1 MTFDR
6 QRHPSLFRLPYRVTT
21 AATVAAAAEVTA
33 VLNGAAVAV
42 EEVVSVEMGVT
53 RSHSGKKI
61 SH

>member
-53 RSHSGKKI
+53 RRH
-61 SH
+61 